1 MTENDENSNR
11 VFSHRFRE
19 LEVPTISVRY
29 LRNRSIET
37 GEISSTHQTI
47 LKKIFLTLV
56 KACEESLRFLKKK
69 ISKKRLLS
77 EKRKKLRCHL
87 MT

>member
-19 LEVPTISVRY
+19 LEVPTISVRH

-37 GEISSTHQTI
+37 GEISSTRQTI
-47 LKKIFLTLV
+47 LKKNNFSNEI
-56 KACEESLRFLKKK
+56 
-69 ISKKRLLS
+69 
-77 EKRKKLRCHL
+77 RKKSSDDIPKILQIFRKIVL
-87 MT
+87 EDFAILT

>member
-19 LEVPTISVRY
+19 LEVPTISVRH

-37 GEISSTHQTI
+37 GEISSTRQTI
-47 LKKIFLTLV
+47 LKKIFFRN
-56 KACEESLRFLKKK
+56 E
-69 ISKKRLLS
+69 I
-77 EKRKKLRCHL
+77 RKKSGDDIPKILQIFRKVVPDEFL
-87 MT
+87 IVT